1 MPSSLTESP
10 TFKEPITYAVLSE
23 ALNDSNSDLN
33 LSLLADA
40 AEMHTEIHVGADAPE
55 IDLPLPDVLSLLTS
69 LGNGNCILTEEELSS
84 IFFVMEPGG

>member
-1 MPSSLTESP
+1 MPSTLTESP

-40 AEMHTEIHVGADAPE
+40 AEMHTEIGADAPE

-69 LGNGNCILTEEELSS
+69 LGNGNFILREEELSS